1 MNRYIIMLSFD
12 FFFRYFFKGKSIME
26 KADLMIFAS
35 VFIISA
41 FYIYFFDE
49 EYKSVR
55 KKKFD
60 KEIDEAIKSLNYDN
74 FTEERLVS
82 EK

>member
-1 MNRYIIMLSFD
+1 MLSFD
-12 FFFRYFFKGKSIME
+12 FFRYFFKGKSIME